1 MKTKTYILRPVTDLR
16 DIVLY
21 YEFVRK
27 EDDAILRSSK
37 DYDFLLAYGEGYATK
52 TGLLFLSVAAFIT
65 ARIAFAIRPCLP
77 MTLPI
82 SSSATWS
89 SRMTASGPSVSVTLT

>member
-27 EDDAILRSSK
+27 DDDAILRSSR
-37 DYDFLLAYGEGYATK
+37 DYDFLLAYADGYT
-52 TGLLFLSVAAFIT
+52 T
-65 ARIAFAIRPCLP
+65 AKDANLI
-77 MTLPI
+77 
-82 SSSATWS
+82 
-89 SRMTASGPSVSVTLT
+89 VE

>member
-1 MKTKTYILRPVTDLR
+1 MTTKTYILRPVTDLR

-37 DYDFLLAYGEGYATK
+37 DYDFLLAYGEGYASAMNAT
-52 TGLLFLSVAAFIT
+52 FI
-65 ARIAFAIRPCLP
+65 IQ
-77 MTLPI
+77 
-82 SSSATWS
+82 
-89 SRMTASGPSVSVTLT
+89 

>member
-1 MKTKTYILRPVTDLR
+1 MTTKTYILRPVTDLR

-37 DYDFLLAYGEGYATK
+37 DHDFLLAYGEGYASAMNAT
-52 TGLLFLSVAAFIT
+52 FI
-65 ARIAFAIRPCLP
+65 IQ
-77 MTLPI
+77 
-82 SSSATWS
+82 
-89 SRMTASGPSVSVTLT
+89 

>member
-27 EDDAILRSSK
+27 DDDAILRSSK
-37 DYDFLLAYGEGYATK
+37 DYDFLLAYADGYT
-52 TGLLFLSVAAFIT
+52 T
-65 ARIAFAIRPCLP
+65 AKDANLI
-77 MTLPI
+77 
-82 SSSATWS
+82 
-89 SRMTASGPSVSVTLT
+89 VE

>member
-1 MKTKTYILRPVTDLR
+1 MTTKTYILRPVTDTR

-37 DYDFLLAYGEGYATK
+37 DYDFLLAWGEGYATAMNS
-52 TGLLFLSVAAFIT
+52 TFI
-65 ARIAFAIRPCLP
+65 
-77 MTLPI
+77 
-82 SSSATWS
+82 
-89 SRMTASGPSVSVTLT
+89 VK